1 MAGARDG
8 ETCATPASARGA
20 LAATLRHPSS
30 FVFAT
35 PVTAR
40 HDAPA
45 FTPQPRAFRREN
57 AATERPGALGS
68 PMALDVA
75 PEAASETASGA
86 TARAPAFRASS
97 DPHAQWHTPAPCVS
111 RPGAER
117 LPTSDG
123 KIVFGRIP
131 RHDGRAPNPKRE
143 ARVAKDDATRRDAV
157 AFFDG
162 ERTNRAR
169 GSLAVPV
176 ETRDDTTTRR
186 SSPSRSSSTE
196 RHRARTGA
204 LEPPRT
210 IREKPLALARA
221 TLEQEPD
228 FCATLG
234 AADETEPGVARQLFD
249 ERSAGGSVLPGA
261 CKRGARGRGSG
272 SSAARAPH
280 NKAARASL
288 AMRSPRKPSVSARA
302 PPSPPR
308 RTISSAPARDG
319 TLPPICSRLGRARDV
334 DGRDVE
340 AEKSFRASDFSATA
354 ALDGSFAEPASTL
367 PAFATEAPS
376 APGFGTA
383 RGGAPGRPAPR
394 TASRVGRLLL
404 ERELGGGDDA
414 CEGKTSS
421 SRPSVYASP
430 FATARELLG
439 YGEPHGDEDDATGER
454 LGGVEGFVEAFES
467 GNGAF
472 AGSVAAGFE
481 FGGEHKGGLPAS
493 RLEDRFA
500 SLGLGLAAKR

>member
-1 MAGARDG
+1 MFTPALGVNTTGARDG

-20 LAATLRHPSS
+20 LTATLRHPSS

-45 FTPQPRAFRREN
+45 FTPQTRAFQREN
-57 AATERPGALGS
+57 AATELGVGLGS
-68 PMALDVA
+68 PMALDVSR
-75 PEAASETASGA
+75 ETAASEAA
-86 TARAPAFRASS
+86 AARAPARAFS
-97 DPHAQWHTPAPCVS
+97 DPHAQWHTPAPRVS
-111 RPGAER
+111 TSGSTA
-117 LPTSDG
+117 LTSDG
-123 KIVFGRIP
+123 EIVFGRIP
-131 RHDGRAPNPKRE
+131 RHDGRAPKPKR
-143 ARVAKDDATRRDAV
+143 DAIVVFGDVGTSHPRQRDAK
-157 AFFDG
+157 AF
-162 ERTNRAR
+162 AR
-169 GSLAVPV
+169 GSAAFEA
-176 ETRDDTTTRR
+176 ETHVARDETSDDANVRL
-186 SSPSRSSSTE
+186 SSSSSSSSGATA
-196 RHRARTGA
+196 RVGARTDA

-210 IREKPLALARA
+210 IRVAAHCVLA
-221 TLEQEPD
+221 TLEEEPED
-228 FCATLG
+228 AEGVRAAGG
-234 AADETEPGVARQLFD
+234 AVVARQLFD
-249 ERSAGGSVLPGA
+249 EASTLPGA
-261 CKRGARGRGSG
+261 WKRGAPDG
-272 SSAARAPH
+272 APR
-280 NKAARASL
+280 NKAARSSL